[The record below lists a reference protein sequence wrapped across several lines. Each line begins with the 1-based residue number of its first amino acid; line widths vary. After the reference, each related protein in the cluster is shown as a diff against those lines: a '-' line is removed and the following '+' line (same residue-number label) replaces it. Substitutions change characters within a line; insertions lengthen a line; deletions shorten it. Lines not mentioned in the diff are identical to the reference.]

1 MEDITILK
9 GNDSE
14 FFDYSVMNAIGDLKL
29 RSSLAYRLKSF
40 TESKG
45 KIEVDFIL
53 EEKGSDSTLFYG
65 VALTVNELFQAG
77 KIVSICYNANKKTI
91 RLELSFYC

>member
-29 RSSLAYRLKSF
+29 RSSLSYRLKSF

-53 EEKGSDSTLFYG
+53 EEKGSDSMLFNG
-65 VALTVNELFQAG
+65 IAITVYELFQASKLIG
-77 KIVSICYNANKKTI
+77 ICYHANKKTI
-91 RLELSFYC
+91 HLELSFYC